1 MDQTVEG
8 AVGHQNVQVAETK
21 LPLVELGELMSK
33 LEQIDK
39 KLKCSKEDS
48 QQLRKKLRYREDN

>member
-8 AVGHQNVQVAETK
+8 AVVHQNFQAAETK

-48 QQLRKKLRYREDN
+48 QQLRMKLLYREDN